1 MLLENNSE
9 KTIKL
14 IDEFDKLNDIDKLRL
29 SINTLESKYTNY
41 NFNNEI
47 ELLKNILSMLDNSKA
62 IINFSK
68 YQKLTYL
75 KSKYIELDKD
85 DKDRYIIEILFNI
98 YDNDFDNQQI
108 NNLINENL
116 DIYNLTYKLLN
127 V

>member
-75 KSKYIELDKD
+75 KSKYIELNKD

-108 NNLINENL
+108 NNLINKNV

>member
-75 KSKYIELDKD
+75 KSKYIELNKD

>member
-85 DKDRYIIEILFNI
+85 DKDRYIIEILFK
-98 YDNDFDNQQI
+98 
-108 NNLINENL
+108 E
-116 DIYNLTYKLLN
+116 
-127 V
+127 

>member
-47 ELLKNILSMLDNSKA
+47 ELLKNILSMLDSNYTKV
-62 IINFSK
+62 F
-68 YQKLTYL
+68 
-75 KSKYIELDKD
+75 
-85 DKDRYIIEILFNI
+85 
-98 YDNDFDNQQI
+98 
-108 NNLINENL
+108 
-116 DIYNLTYKLLN
+116 
-127 V
+127 

>member
-75 KSKYIELDKD
+75 KSKYIELNKD

-108 NNLINENL
+108 NNLINKNL

>member
-1 MLLENNSE
+1 
-9 KTIKL
+9 
-14 IDEFDKLNDIDKLRL
+14 
-29 SINTLESKYTNY
+29 
-41 NFNNEI
+41 
-47 ELLKNILSMLDNSKA
+47 MLDNSKA

-75 KSKYIELDKD
+75 KSKYIELNKD
-85 DKDRYIIEILFNI
+85 NKDRYIIEILFNI